1 LDGYDAV
8 VVEPYA
14 VEDEVQELALC
25 VGVVLGVPE
34 HGEVFEDV
42 AGLVEVG
49 DRLWREG
56 AQLGVDSV
64 AAGDV
69 FGAREVADLV

>member
-14 VEDEVQELALC
+14 VEDELRELALGVR
-25 VGVVLGVPE
+25 VGLVLPE
-34 HGEVFEDV
+34 DGEVFERR
-42 AGLVEVG
+42 ASGVEVEG
-49 DRLWREG
+49 GLGRERR
-56 AQLGVDSV
+56 QLGVDGI

-69 FGAREVADLV
+69 VGARQVA